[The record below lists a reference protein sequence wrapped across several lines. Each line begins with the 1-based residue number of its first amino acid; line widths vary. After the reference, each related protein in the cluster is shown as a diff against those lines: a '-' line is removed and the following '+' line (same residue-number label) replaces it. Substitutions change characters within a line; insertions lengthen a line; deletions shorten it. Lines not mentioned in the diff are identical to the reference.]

1 MKRTIV
7 VDSAVSIPLT
17 ITKVDKEKREVE
29 GVASQ
34 EVVDAHGEI
43 VDHESLKAVLS
54 AWPGNIREMHQ
65 PKAVGKALQVVS
77 DDDNKRTIVRAYVS
91 KGAEDTWQK
100 VLDGTLSMYSIG
112 GTGKIV
118 TTKNADGQ
126 DEKRILMSG
135 LSEISLVDNGACP
148 TAKFDIVKTVDGVPT
163 EQMPADEAPKPAEK
177 PAPVDPAAREACLK
191 TLRPFVTNEKAIRA
205 GAAAARAITKISGV
219 PVRKDGYPE
228 AYDLSCALQAVAMLE
243 QLLAGEWWEAREEL
257 LDPDQD
263 PDAQQ
268 TDQAQLGLLRSAIE
282 LVIAFIVSEFDEQF
296 SDFDVADAQGD
307 DDEDDDADPAAAAAA
322 VAQVHRMSGA
332 DAIAK
337 FVKGADLVALV
348 TAVAKAGA
356 RHSKKDQDMV
366 QKLHDTS
373 VDLGAA
379 CGMDKFTVADLEKA
393 LEKAKTSGKKA
404 DDGGDS
410 DGYQPEP
417 YHHDPN
423 DTVTCPK
430 CDKGNDDDA
439 KYCDQCG
446 FELEGAEGVKVEGSD
461 SATEKAQWTTA
472 YMNDLPDSSFLY
484 IEPGGTKD
492 DQGKTTPRSK
502 RHFPVKDKQGN
513 VDKPHVKDAL
523 GRIPQSTLPADVKE
537 KCLTKAQDLAK
548 KNGIE
553 VSTDKLELVAGQQV
567 PDTETIV
574 KAAVEQALA
583 AQQATTTKAIAELT
597 ERIEKLTNTPRPGG
611 PVARAVAV
619 KKTLAGADAE
629 RETASTETD
638 EVLRAFDLIA
648 SQAKTQDEKLAI
660 AKKKVAYMHE
670 TGAGAVHPVTGHP
683 LPR

>member
-1 MKRTIV
+1 MKRTTV
-7 VDSAVSIPLT
+7 VDSAFSIPLT

-43 VDHESLKAVLS
+43 VDHESLKAVLA

-65 PKAVGKALQVVS
+65 PKAVGKALQIVS

-112 GTGKIV
+112 GTGKVI
-118 TTKNADGQ
+118 TSKNAEGQ
-126 DEKRILMSG
+126 DEKRILMSA

-148 TAKFDIVKTVDGVPT
+148 TAKFDIVKTIDGVPT
-163 EQMPADEAPKPAEK
+163 EQMPADPAPKAAEK
-177 PAPVDPAAREACLK
+177 PAAVDPAARDAVLK

-205 GAAAARAITKISGV
+205 GAAAARAITKISSV

-228 AYDLSCALQAVAMLE
+228 SYDLSCALQAVAMLE

-257 LDPDQD
+257 LDPEQD
-263 PDAQQ
+263 PEAQK

-296 SDFDVADAQGD
+296 SDFDEADAEGD
-307 DDEDDDADPAAAAAA
+307 DDGEDDDPAAAAAS
-322 VAQVHRMSGA
+322 VAQAHRISGA

-348 TAVAKAGA
+348 TAITKAGA

-379 CGMDKFTVADLEKA
+379 CGMDKFAVADLEKA
-393 LEKAKTSGKKA
+393 LEKAKAAGKKPAA
-404 DDGGDS
+404 DDGS
-410 DGYQPEP
+410 EDGYQPEP

-461 SATEKAQWTTA
+461 SSTEKAQWTTA

-492 DQGKTTPRSK
+492 ADGKTTPRDK

-513 VDKPHVKDAL
+513 IDKPHLKDSL

-537 KCLTKAQDLAK
+537 KCLSKAQDLAK

-553 VSTDKLELVAGQQV
+553 VSTDKLIAGQQV

-583 AQQATTTKAIAELT
+583 AQQATTSKAIAELT
-597 ERIEKLTNTPRPGG
+597 ERIEKLTHTPRPGG
-611 PVARAVAV
+611 PKARAVAV
-619 KKTLAGADAE
+619 DKTLAGGDA
-629 RETASTETD
+629 TSTPAASTETD
-638 EVLRAFDLIA
+638 EVLRAFDVIA
-648 SQAKTQDEKLAI
+648 AQAKTQDEKLEI
-660 AKKKVAYMHE
+660 ARKKIAYMHE
-670 TGAGAVHPVTGHP
+670 TGAGAVHPVTGAP
-683 LPR
+683 LQR